1 LNVESQDPLQE
12 EIMTETRTRSLVKAI
27 SYRVMSSL
35 VTGTILFGLTQKGW
49 WSIGVALFDSLVKTS
64 IFYLH
69 ERTWTMIGFARV
81 HVHSTSIKAQRLPG
95 SALRKGLSDL

>member
-1 LNVESQDPLQE
+1 MS
-12 EIMTETRTRSLVKAI
+12 ETRTRSLVKAI
-27 SYRVMSSL
+27 GYRVISSL

-81 HVHSTSIKAQRLPG
+81 RCSRAQSKCRGCLVQHCV
-95 SALRKGLSDL
+95 KV